1 MRQPTETALSEAV
14 AVFERKGGV
23 LRTSEALGLGVQER
37 TLYWMRD
44 QGLLERLSR
53 GVYHLTSHPLPARP
67 DVTAVIRRVPNAI
80 VCLVSALDFHE
91 VGTQIPVEVQIALP
105 FGAKTPQIDR
115 PRVGV
120 FHMSV
125 ASLEAGV
132 EYAETGSMPVRVFG
146 IAKTVADC
154 FKFRNRIGMD
164 VAVEALQEVIRE
176 KRVSPAEIMQYA
188 RIDRVADV
196 VRPYLEALL

>member
-1 MRQPTETALSEAV
+1 M
-14 AVFERKGGV
+14 
-23 LRTSEALGLGVQER
+23 RTSEAFRLGVQAR
-37 TLYWMRD
+37 TMYWMRD

-67 DVTAVIRRVPNAI
+67 DVAAVMRRVPNATL
-80 VCLVSALDFHE
+80 CLVSALDLHE
-91 VGTQIPVEVQIALP
+91 VGTQIPFDVQIALP
-105 FGAKTPQIDR
+105 FGTKTPKIDR

-120 FHMSV
+120 FHMSA

-132 EYAETGSMPVRVFG
+132 ESREMGGMPVKVFG

-154 FKFRNRIGMD
+154 FKFRNRIGVD
-164 VAVEALQEVIRE
+164 VAIEALREVIRE
-176 KRVSPAEIMQYA
+176 KRTTPAEIMQYA
-188 RIDRVADV
+188 KVDRVADI